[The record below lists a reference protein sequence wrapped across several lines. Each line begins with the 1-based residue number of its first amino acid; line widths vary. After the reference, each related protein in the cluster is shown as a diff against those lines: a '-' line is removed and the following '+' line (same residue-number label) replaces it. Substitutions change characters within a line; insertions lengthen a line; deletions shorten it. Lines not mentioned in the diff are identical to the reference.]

1 MKQLKDYLECDATT
15 SANTIGAGNPMP
27 PGPNGEVGSGDI
39 FIRKKK
45 KKK

>member
-1 MKQLKDYLECDATT
+1 MKQLKDYLECDATPV
-15 SANTIGAGNPMP
+15 NTTGAGNPMP
-27 PGPNGEVGSGDI
+27 PGSDGEVGSGDI

>member
-1 MKQLKDYLECDATT
+1 MKQLKDYLECDAAI
-15 SANTIGAGNPMP
+15 SANTIGAGNLIP

>member
-1 MKQLKDYLECDATT
+1 MKQLKDYLECNATP
-15 SANTIGAGNPMP
+15 ANVLGAGNPIL